1 MTKRTQAKVDKQR
14 KKIRRQ
20 RALIRERVAPSQRR
34 RIRDDDRDEENELRM
49 DMIHGETHFNFI
61 KMHLLSHF
69 CDHIRQFGNIPM
81 YSTEIGELD
90 HKTQI
95 KDGWRQSNKN
105 DAMRQIVHSYGP
117 QHAIWMRLLN
127 LESPQACRADLS
139 ADVLQDLDR
148 TTSTVS
154 QPVIRRRILK

>member
-1 MTKRTQAKVDKQR
+1 MDKQR
-14 KKIRRQ
+14 KEIRRQ
-20 RALIRERVAPSQRR
+20 RALIREQVAPSQRR

-81 YSTEIGELD
+81 YSTEIEELT

-95 KDGWRQSNKN
+95 EDRWRQLNKH
-105 DAMRQIVHSYGP
+105 DAARQLTS
-117 QHAIWMRLLN
+117 
-127 LESPQACRADLS
+127 SPKA
-139 ADVLQDLDR
+139 V
-148 TTSTVS
+148 
-154 QPVIRRRILK
+154 RI